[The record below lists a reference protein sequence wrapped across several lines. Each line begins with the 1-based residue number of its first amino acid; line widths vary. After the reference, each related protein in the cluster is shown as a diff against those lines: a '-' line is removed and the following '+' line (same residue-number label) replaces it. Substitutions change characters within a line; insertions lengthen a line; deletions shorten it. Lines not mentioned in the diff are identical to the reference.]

1 MSLISIILNK
11 LTKKKSIPVESDES
25 PLQVEV
31 VRYAPPAKS
40 GQPES
45 QERKELLKRWLN
57 AGEKPEKVKKMEKNM
72 GAVLGEPVKGRLIE
86 KASVVDIGKKVAQG
100 TGQVIGSFGKGFVK
114 GSGVKKPKKPT
125 AYSIGH
131 NVGQI
136 VKNSSRQQKQQV
148 ASSPPVNPL
157 AGFNTAF
164 DGFDLSIQSG
174 QSGSSN
180 KTSNKSNKSRK
191 IKSKALSDGFDQAFE
206 GFDFKW

>member
-114 GSGVKKPKKPT
+114 GSGVKKSKKPT
-125 AYSIGH
+125 VYSIGH

-136 VKNSSRQQKQQV
+136 VKNSSRQQKQQGS
-148 ASSPPVNPL
+148 SSPPVNPL

-164 DGFDLSIQSG
+164 DGFDLFIQGG
-174 QSGSSN
+174 QVPSN
-180 KTSNKSNKSRK
+180 KTSNKRNKSRK

>member
-125 AYSIGH
+125 VYSIGH

-136 VKNSSRQQKQQV
+136 VKNSSRQQKQQGS
-148 ASSPPVNPL
+148 SSPSVNPL
-157 AGFNTAF
+157 SGFSTAF
-164 DGFDLSIQSG
+164 DGFDLSIQAG

-180 KTSNKSNKSRK
+180 KISNKRNKSRK

>member
-131 NVGQI
+131 NVGTA
-136 VKNSSRQQKQQV
+136 VKNSGKKQQV
-148 ASSPPVNPL
+148 SSSLSVNPL
-157 AGFNTAF
+157 AGFDRAF
-164 DGFDLSIQSG
+164 EGFDLSVQD

-180 KTSNKSNKSRK
+180 KKSKKSNNSRK
-191 IKSKALSDGFDQAFE
+191 IKSKSLNDAFDQAFE
-206 GFDFKW
+206 GFDFKF